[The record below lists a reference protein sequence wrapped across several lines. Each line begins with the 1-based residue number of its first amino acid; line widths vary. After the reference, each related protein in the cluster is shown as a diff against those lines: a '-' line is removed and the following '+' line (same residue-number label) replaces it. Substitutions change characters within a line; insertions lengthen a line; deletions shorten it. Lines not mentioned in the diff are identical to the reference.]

1 MEKIRTSCRRF
12 LYRLK
17 HDWLRFDDILLSI
30 CLILCLVWTYGSIAS
45 MSRNWE
51 LAKTLERKRYELA
64 VLELEVETL
73 ELENAYYS
81 SDEYAELSA
90 RAKLNKKLPGETLVY
105 LPKNSSSAKNKHLST
120 LASAPVERSNLFEW
134 LSFLFGIE

>member
-1 MEKIRTSCRRF
+1 METIRTACRRF

-17 HDWLRFDDILLSI
+17 HDWFRFDNVLLTV
-30 CLILCLVWTYGSIAS
+30 CAVLCLAWTYGSIVS

-51 LAKTLERKRYELA
+51 LAQTLERKRRELA
-64 VLELEVETL
+64 VLQLEVETL
-73 ELENAYYS
+73 ELENAYYA

-134 LSFLFGIE
+134 LSFIFGIE